1 MTRYAA
7 RFGDELRVVAPVPWF
22 PFRAG
27 FGEYSRLA
35 RTPYQESRGG
45 VPIYHPRVF
54 IVPKVGMRLAPTA
67 WRMRLRP
74 MLRRLR
80 EEWRFDL
87 IDGHYIYP
95 DGVALVPIAAELGV
109 PIVLSARGTDVH
121 LIGNMEGP
129 RQRIRDA
136 CARASAVVAVSH
148 ALARHLAEI
157 GVPKEAISV
166 VQNGA
171 DVDAFAPP
179 RDRAPEK
186 LGPGRVL
193 LGIGRLV
200 PQKGFH
206 LAIQAMARLLPKY
219 PDLQL
224 FLAGDG
230 AERAR
235 LEALVASLGLGAR
248 VRFSARWSTARS
260 RGFCGDP
267 TGSSSRRSARG
278 IPMPSSRRWRR
289 GSRRRDGDWRIPEIV
304 DPEIGEIA
312 ERPDLESF
320 ERALD
325 RSLSRSFDPAAS
337 RAAPRGSP
345 LGALAG
351 FVTSGLRARRR
362 RGAAVPLEIK
372 LGSVRILYHHRTAAD
387 DGQAVHIR
395 ELQGRSGALGH
406 EVDEVALVKR
416 TPGAVRSM
424 PSILGKLA
432 DLAPGFVRELAEHGY
447 DAAGRRALRSAI
459 TNKRPDFLYE
469 RYALSTACGVE
480 VAKESRLPFVLEVN
494 SPLVDEVARTRGL
507 QSPGG
512 HGGRRIGCCAAP
524 TSFVW

>member
-1 MTRYAA
+1 MRILTVTNLYPSAAKPVHGVFVEERMTRYAA

-171 DVDAFAPP
+171 DVDAFAPR

-248 VRFSARWSTARS
+248 VRFLGEVVHGEIPRLLWGSDRLVLPSFREGHPNAIVEAVAAGVPVVATAI
-260 RGFCGDP
+260 GG
-267 TGSSSRRSARG
+267 
-278 IPMPSSRRWRR
+278 
-289 GSRRRDGDWRIPEIV
+289 IPEIV

-325 RSLSRSFDPAAS
+325 RSLSRSFDPAA
-337 RAAPRGSP
+337 
-345 LGALAG
+345 
-351 FVTSGLRARRR
+351 FVRRR
-362 RGAAVPLEIK
+362 EDLRWERSLDLLHRVFERAV
-372 LGSVRILYHHRTAAD
+372 
-387 DGQAVHIR
+387 
-395 ELQGRSGALGH
+395 
-406 EVDEVALVKR
+406 
-416 TPGAVRSM
+416 
-424 PSILGKLA
+424 
-432 DLAPGFVRELAEHGY
+432 
-447 DAAGRRALRSAI
+447 AAGPPPRS
-459 TNKRPDFLYE
+459 K
-469 RYALSTACGVE
+469 
-480 VAKESRLPFVLEVN
+480 
-494 SPLVDEVARTRGL
+494 
-507 QSPGG
+507 
-512 HGGRRIGCCAAP
+512 
-524 TSFVW
+524 